1 MMLTDLRMNMGI
13 ESMQLSWMVKLLFIG
28 MLLVGIVID
37 FINEEA
43 CKIFD

>member
-1 MMLTDLRMNMGI
+1 
-13 ESMQLSWMVKLLFIG
+13 MVKLLFIG